1 MLIENV
7 MYFVLGFLGAG
18 LLALMIMPSIWRRAV
33 RLTKKRIEAATPMT
47 MSEFRADKDQLRAE
61 FALSTRRL
69 EMNVEALRKR
79 LADQLSEVNRKKSEQ
94 SHLRAE
100 RDEQLSI
107 VRELE
112 ERESN
117 LRRRILDLEKEGADL
132 AQRLRMRDRDYE
144 SKVTELDRLRKRKG
158 GISSDD
164 IDEVLN
170 ALEKER
176 ARSERLEE
184 QVHRLIGQLESH
196 DEETAAAQM
205 AIAEMRESLASR
217 DDTIDDGR
225 SELLQAEAR
234 IASAES
240 RLTELLEETQSMVEL
255 EETKS
260 GQLLAEK
267 LSLEEEL
274 DALREKVVGV
284 ESAIANDWENERI
297 EQSHLRE
304 RLNDIA
310 SDVSRLVY
318 SVEEESTTIQPES
331 LFDRVQRYADD
342 FGPEDDMAQNG
353 YEDEDRG
360 QNEAGAGRLSDRMKA
375 LRDLHAR

>member
-1 MLIENV
+1 MIIENV

-47 MSEFRADKDQLRAE
+47 MAEFRADKDQLRAE

-79 LADQLSEVNRKKSEQ
+79 LADQLSEVNRRRTEQ
-94 SHLRAE
+94 STLKSE
-100 RDEQLSI
+100 RDEQFTI

-112 ERESN
+112 ERESQ

-132 AQRLRMRDRDYE
+132 AQRLRMRDRDYD
-144 SKVTELDRLRKRKG
+144 SKVTELDRLRRREG

-164 IDEVLN
+164 IDELLN

-184 QVHRLIGQLESH
+184 QVHRLIAQLESH
-196 DEETAAAQM
+196 DEEAVTAQS
-205 AIAEMRESLASR
+205 AIADLRQSLASR
-217 DDTIDDGR
+217 EDEMDEDKA
-225 SELLQAEAR
+225 ELMQAEAR
-234 IASAES
+234 IANAES
-240 RLTELLEETQSMVEL
+240 RLTELLAETQHMVE
-255 EETKS
+255 EEENRN

-274 DALREKVVGV
+274 EELREKVVGV
-284 ESAIANDWENERI
+284 ESSIMQDWDNERL

-318 SVEEESTTIQPES
+318 SVEEDSPPTQPES
-331 LFDRVQRYADD
+331 LFDRVQRFADD
-342 FGPEDDMAQNG
+342 E
-353 YEDEDRG
+353 
-360 QNEAGAGRLSDRMKA
+360 EADTADSGEQAAPSSSGRLSDRMRA
-375 LRDLHAR
+375 LRDMHAR